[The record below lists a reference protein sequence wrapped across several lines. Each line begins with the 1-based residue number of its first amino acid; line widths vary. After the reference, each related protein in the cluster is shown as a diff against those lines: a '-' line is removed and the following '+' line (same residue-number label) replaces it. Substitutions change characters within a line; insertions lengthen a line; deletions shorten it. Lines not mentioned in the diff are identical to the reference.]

1 MKLSVAHPCR
11 VRLPARPSPGFTL
24 VELYISTALMIT
36 CVIMGL
42 FAVHLMGLR
51 EDQLL
56 ESKGGASDSAR
67 RNVNQLRSDIYGAKG
82 WQIGTWNGTTFVAVS
97 NDVTQQ
103 GNALIIYPIV
113 ITSNQI
119 VNVSNYILYYF
130 DASDLADNNGILWYV
145 RSTNGVSGTQT
156 ICISNL
162 INPLNFTGET
172 FQGLTQTNRTYKN
185 VIHATFQYSQFQYPL
200 TKVGSNSLFN
210 SYRIDLRATPH
221 LPDGP

>member
-1 MKLSVAHPCR
+1 MKLFVEHPGR
-11 VRLPARPSPGFTL
+11 ARLPARQSQGFTL
-24 VELYISTALMIT
+24 VEFYISTALMIS

-56 ESKGGASDSAR
+56 ESKAGASDSAR
-67 RNVNQLRSDIYGAKG
+67 RNINQLRYDIYGAKG
-82 WQIGTWNGTTFVAVS
+82 WQIGSWDGSSFVNVS
-97 NDVTQQ
+97 NGVIQQ
-103 GNALIIYPIV
+103 GNALIIYPLI

-119 VNVSNYILYYF
+119 VDVSKYILYYF
-130 DASDLADNNGILWYV
+130 DSSDVANNNGRLWHLN
-145 RSTNGVSGTQT
+145 STNGVNLVSV
-156 ICISNL
+156 SNL
-162 INPLNFTGET
+162 IAPLNFTGERYD
-172 FQGLTQTNRTYKN
+172 GSTQTNRTYKS

-210 SYRIDLRATPH
+210 SYRIDVRATPH